1 MYKDEFKSRYTTI
14 PLATFNRRNNRD
26 TLSENVSTLYH
37 MHKEMELLAITG
49 GTARFYI
56 DSRVYDVQKG
66 DVLIISP
73 FALHNATMYAGKEFQ
88 HYCLCFDLK
97 MIPNNKLRE
106 DLELKRKRV
115 DCLLRNSRVSKLVF
129 DYIESVFQIHSE
141 KKKGWELQATGY
153 LMIIMGLLRQHECIF
168 DVAKNEADDMDC
180 RIIDYLESNHDKN
193 ISSANVAQAL
203 LISKSYFCRVFK
215 KNFGCHFHEY
225 LCLYRIE
232 KAKRLLRTTDKTI
245 AEIASETGFSS
256 VSYFSKMFKAQLQM
270 SPSEYRKSA
279 SL

>member
-115 DCLLRNSRVSKLVF
+115 DCLLRDSQVSKLVF
-129 DYIESVFQIHSE
+129 DHIESVFQIHSE

-153 LMIIMGLLRQHECIF
+153 LTIIMGLLRQHECIF
-168 DVAKNEADDMDC
+168 DVAKNEADDMNC

-203 LISKSYFCRVFK
+203 FISKSYFCRVFK

-256 VSYFSKMFKAQLQM
+256 FSYFSKMFKAQLQM